1 MNNPKKISKNKKDM
15 SETLKIVLLILLI
28 LLNIAD
34 SVYIIFQTRDKI
46 YSADLLASGLFI
58 GAFVVM
64 LVELL

>member
-1 MNNPKKISKNKKDM
+1 M

-34 SVYIIFQTRDKI
+34 AVYIIRQTRDKI
-46 YSADLLASGLFI
+46 YAADLLFSGVFI

-64 LVELL
+64 LIELL

>member
-1 MNNPKKISKNKKDM
+1 M
-15 SETLKIVLLILLI
+15 TLKIVLLILLI

-34 SVYIIFQTRDKI
+34 AVYTISQTRDKI
-46 YSADLLASGLFI
+46 YSADLLVSGIFI

>member
-1 MNNPKKISKNKKDM
+1 MK
-15 SETLKIVLLILLI
+15 ETLKIVLLILLI

-34 SVYIIFQTRDKI
+34 SVYIICQTRDKI
-46 YSADLLASGLFI
+46 YSADLLASGIFI